1 MFIKLHVIKEMQ
13 LISTT
18 FQMQLQVMV
27 QSQVPSMQGFR
38 EFPSALP
45 VSIESQGTVN
55 FYLNAVDHRSMERKT
70 DS

>member
-1 MFIKLHVIKEMQ
+1 MFIKLHVIKEIQ

-27 QSQVPSMQGFR
+27 QSQVPSMQDFR

-45 VSIESQGTVN
+45 VSIGSQGTVN
-55 FYLNAVDHRSMERKT
+55 FYLNAVDHRSMGRKT